1 MGAKTEKVSWNQ
13 VMKWEIASNAS
24 KWLVLNHH
32 GIHLS
37 CKIYSRFT
45 KRMNSNRVYG
55 RLVSVI
61 KPSVSAC

>member
-24 KWLVLNHH
+24 KWLVLKHH

-45 KRMNSNRVYG
+45 KSMNSNR
-55 RLVSVI
+55 I
-61 KPSVSAC
+61 

>member
-1 MGAKTEKVSWNQ
+1 MSLINHILHIYREAMGAKTEKVSWNQ

-45 KRMNSNRVYG
+45 KRMNSNRV
-55 RLVSVI
+55 
-61 KPSVSAC
+61 